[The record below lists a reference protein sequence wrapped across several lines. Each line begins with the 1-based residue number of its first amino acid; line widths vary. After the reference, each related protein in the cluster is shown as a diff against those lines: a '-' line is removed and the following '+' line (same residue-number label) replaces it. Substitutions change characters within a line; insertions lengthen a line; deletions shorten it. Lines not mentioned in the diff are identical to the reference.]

1 MASTLQQTTRA
12 QSAKAAARNDQALMN
27 AFLRGKIEGRDFH
40 HADHVRVG
48 FELLCRHNFP
58 DALATYSAAL
68 KGIATRA
75 GNSGAYHETI
85 TVAFLSLIA
94 EHQAAGQDADFESF
108 IADNPELM
116 DQSILKR
123 WYSPERLLSD
133 IARKTFVMPPGA
145 R

>member
-48 FELLCRHNFP
+48 FELCRHNFP

-68 KGIATRA
+68 K
-75 GNSGAYHETI
+75 
-85 TVAFLSLIA
+85 
-94 EHQAAGQDADFESF
+94 
-108 IADNPELM
+108 
-116 DQSILKR
+116 
-123 WYSPERLLSD
+123 
-133 IARKTFVMPPGA
+133 
-145 R
+145 